1 MSKEKLIIALR
12 WIGILPCALLASL
25 SGDLLIFLFSW
36 LSLHTDSWMIDYV
49 LPLICFYI
57 SGFAFMTVGILMAPS
72 QTRLVALLLT
82 AMLLIILRI
91 GIIPVLSSKIYPE
104 FTQYV
109 VTVVGSTFAYFS
121 LRGAVEG

>member
-1 MSKEKLIIALR
+1 MSKEKMILTLR

-25 SGDLLIFLFSW
+25 SGYFLIFLFSR
-36 LSLHTDSWMIDYV
+36 LSLSTDSWLTGYI

-57 SGFAFMTVGILMAPS
+57 SGFAFMTVGILLAPS